1 MIGRLVYPS
10 PITPAQKF
18 FIHFL
23 YTLDKTNCFRLVIIQ
38 QMEGWVIHK
47 LEWKNKEIVENYR
60 HRLFNDDI

>member
-1 MIGRLVYPS
+1 M
-10 PITPAQKF
+10 TPAQKF
-18 FIHFL
+18 FIRIL
-23 YTLDKTNCFRLVIIQ
+23 YTLDETNCFRIVIIQ